1 MTEGLVIRPCR
12 PEECATVLDVRKMAH
27 PNSDTLDSLDRL
39 TQLAQ
44 AHSDLFLVAENNDR
58 IVGAVIGGWDGWEG
72 QIHRLAV
79 LPECK
84 RQGIGRALVQE
95 VERLLLV
102 KGARRIS
109 LLVNQRHREAL
120 GFWDSLED
128 IGYERDARM
137 LRYMKNV

>member
-1 MTEGLVIRPCR
+1 MADRLVIRPCR
-12 PEECATVLDVRKMAH
+12 LEECATVLDMRKRAH
-27 PNSDTLDSLDRL
+27 PDSDTLESLDKL

-58 IVGAVIGGWDGWEG
+58 IVGAVIGGWDGWDG

-79 LPECK
+79 LPEYK

-95 VERLLLV
+95 VERLLLA

-109 LLVNQRHREAL
+109 LLVNQKHREAL
-120 GFWDSLED
+120 DFWDSLED